1 MTIDPSQ
8 ENLTVGVI
16 GAGAMGRGIVQVAAT
31 GGCCVK
37 LFDNRPES
45 SKEAVEF
52 IDAMLGR
59 AVEKN
64 RISADEAKAA
74 MARIEI
80 IETMSAIADSHV
92 VIEAATENLDIK
104 RKIFAELESIVG
116 DDIILASNT
125 SSLSITTIAAD
136 CNRPERVAG
145 FHFFNP
151 VPLMKLVEVID
162 GVRTEPWVA
171 DVLVGLGARMG
182 REPVRVTDVPGFL
195 VNQVGRGYTIEAAHL
210 CSEGVAGFA
219 DVDRIMRDAAGFR
232 MGPFELMDLTAID
245 VTHPATELIYE
256 QFFHEPRY
264 RPSTLMKTRMEA
276 GLLGRKTGQGFYAYE
291 GGKQQTPEEDASPGY
306 DDRAVWVSPS
316 NPESRGQIVD
326 LLEKLNAKID
336 DGKNPGEESL
346 IIVAPLGLDATTA
359 SLEEGLDPEH
369 TIALDTLLS
378 LDARRTIMKTPV
390 TDPAFTASA
399 HGLFAGDGTPVTVI
413 RDSAGFVAQRILAM
427 IVNIGCSIAQSGAA
441 TPQDIDK
448 AVTLGLGYPHGP
460 LAFGD
465 FLGPDRVLEI
475 LISIF
480 EMTGDPRYRP
490 TPWLRRRALLGESL
504 LTPES

>member
-1 MTIDPSQ
+1 MAIDPAQ
-8 ENLTVGVI
+8 DNLVVGVI
-16 GAGAMGRGIVQVAAT
+16 GAGAMGRGIAQVAAT
-31 GGCCVK
+31 GGGPVK
-37 LFDNRPES
+37 LFDTRPES

-52 IDAMLGR
+52 IDGMLNR

-64 RISADEAKAA
+64 RMSADEAKAA
-74 MARIEI
+74 MARIEVV
-80 IETMSAIADSHV
+80 ETMSAFAECHV
-92 VIEAATENLDIK
+92 VIEAAIENLDIK
-104 RKIFAELESIVG
+104 QKIFAEHESIVG
-116 DDIILASNT
+116 EDVILASNT

-136 CNRPERVAG
+136 CKRPERVAG

-162 GVRTEPWVA
+162 GVRTEPWIA
-171 DVLVGLGARMG
+171 DFLVGLGTRMG
-182 REPVRVTDVPGFL
+182 REPVRVADAPGFL

-256 QFFHEPRY
+256 QFYHEPRF

-291 GGKQQTPEEDASPGY
+291 GGKPKPTEEDASPDY
-306 DDRAVWVSPS
+306 DGRAVWVSPS
-316 NPESRGQIVD
+316 DPETRDRIVG
-326 LLEKLNAKID
+326 LLKKLKAKLD
-336 DGKNPGEESL
+336 DGEEPGEESL
-346 IIVAPLGLDATTA
+346 IVVSPLGIDATTA
-359 SLEEGLDPEH
+359 ALDEGLDPEH
-369 TIALDTLLS
+369 TIAFDNLLGLDV
-378 LDARRTIMKTPV
+378 RRTIMKTPV
-390 TDPAFTASA
+390 TDSAFTASA
-399 HGLFAGDGTPVTVI
+399 HGVFAGDGTPVTVI

-427 IVNIGCSIAQSGAA
+427 IVNIGSSIAQSGVAI
-441 TPQDIDK
+441 PEDIDK

-475 LISIF
+475 LISLF

-504 LTPES
+504 LSPES

>member
-1 MTIDPSQ
+1 MTIEPNQDD
-8 ENLTVGVI
+8 LIIGVV
-16 GAGAMGRGIVQVAAT
+16 GAGAMGRGIAQVAAT
-31 GGCCVK
+31 GGCSVK
-37 LFDNRPES
+37 LFDSRHES

-52 IDAMLGR
+52 IDKMLGR
-59 AVEKN
+59 AVDKN
-64 RISADEAKAA
+64 RMSADEAKAA

-80 IETMSAIADSHV
+80 IETMSAFADSQAI
-92 VIEAATENLDIK
+92 IEAATENLDIK
-104 RKIFAELESIVG
+104 RRIFSELESIVG
-116 DDIILASNT
+116 EDVILASNT
-125 SSLSITTIAAD
+125 SSLSVTTIAAS
-136 CNRPERVAG
+136 CKRPERVAG

-171 DVLVGLGARMG
+171 DFLVGLGTRMG
-182 REPVRVTDVPGFL
+182 REPVRVADAPGFL

-256 QFFHEPRY
+256 QFYHEPRF

-291 GGKQQTPEEDASPGY
+291 NGKQQPPEEETFSEY
-306 DDRAVWVSPS
+306 DGRAVWVSPS
-316 NPESRGQIVD
+316 NMESRNLIVA
-326 LLEKLNAKID
+326 LLKKLNAKLD
-336 DGKNPGEESL
+336 DGERPGKESL
-346 IIVAPLGLDATTA
+346 IVVSPLGSDASTA
-359 SLEEGLDPEH
+359 SIEEGLDPKR
-369 TIALDTLLS
+369 TIAIDTFLGLDV
-378 LDARRTIMKTPV
+378 RRTIMKTPV
-390 TDPAFTASA
+390 TDPAFTACA
-399 HGLFAGDGTPVTVI
+399 HGLFAGDGVPVTLI

-427 IVNIGCSIAQSGAA
+427 IVNIGGSIAQLGIA
-441 TPQDIDK
+441 TPEDIDK
-448 AVTLGLGYPHGP
+448 AVTLGLGYPYGP

-465 FLGPDRVLEI
+465 FLGAGRVLGI

-480 EMTGDPRYRP
+480 KMTGDPRYRP
-490 TPWLRRRALLGESL
+490 TPWLRRRALLGVSL

>member
-1 MTIDPSQ
+1 MTIEPTQDD
-8 ENLTVGVI
+8 LVIGVA
-16 GAGAMGRGIVQVAAT
+16 GAGAMGRGIAQVAAT
-31 GGCCVK
+31 GGCRVK
-37 LFDNRPES
+37 LYDTRPES

-52 IDAMLGR
+52 IDKMLSR

-64 RISADEAKAA
+64 RVSADGAKAA

-80 IETMSAIADSHV
+80 IETMSAFAGSHV
-92 VIEAATENLDIK
+92 VIEAAIENLDVK
-104 RKIFAELESIVG
+104 RRIFAELENIVG
-116 DDIILASNT
+116 DDVILASNT
-125 SSLSITTIAAD
+125 SSLSVTTIAAG
-136 CNRPERVAG
+136 CKRPERVAG

-151 VPLMKLVEVID
+151 VPLMRLVEVIN

-171 DVLVGLGARMG
+171 DFLVGLGKRFG
-182 REPVRVTDVPGFL
+182 REPVRVADAPGFL

-256 QFFHEPRY
+256 QFFHEPRF
-264 RPSTLMKTRMEA
+264 RPSTLMKSRMDA
-276 GLLGRKTGQGFYAYE
+276 GLLGRKTGQGFYGYE
-291 GGKQQTPEEDASPGY
+291 GGKQLTPEEDAPAEY
-306 DDRAVWVSPS
+306 DGRPVWVSPS
-316 NPESRGQIVD
+316 NSESHKQVVD
-326 LLEKLNAKID
+326 LLKKLNAKID
-336 DGKNPGEESL
+336 DGEEPGEGSL
-346 IIVAPLGLDATTA
+346 IVVTPLGIDATAA
-359 SLEEGLDPEH
+359 SLKEGLDPEH
-369 TIALDTLLS
+369 TVAIDTLLG
-378 LDARRTIMKTPV
+378 LDARRTVMKTPV
-390 TDPAFTASA
+390 TEPAFTASA

-441 TPQDIDK
+441 TPEDIDK

-465 FLGPDRVLEI
+465 FLGAGRVLEI

-480 EMTGDPRYRP
+480 ETTGDPRYRP
-490 TPWLRRRALLGESL
+490 TPWLRRRALLGKSL
-504 LTPES
+504 LTPEN

>member
-1 MTIDPSQ
+1 MTIEPTQD
-8 ENLTVGVI
+8 NLVIGVV
-16 GAGAMGRGIVQVAAT
+16 GAGAMGRGIAQVAAM
-31 GGCCVK
+31 GGCSVK
-37 LFDNRPES
+37 LFDTRPES

-52 IDAMLGR
+52 IDKMLSR

-64 RISADEAKAA
+64 RMSADEAKAA

-80 IETMSAIADSHV
+80 IETMSAFAGSHAI
-92 VIEAATENLDIK
+92 IEAAIENLDIK
-104 RKIFAELESIVG
+104 RRIFAELESIVG
-116 DDIILASNT
+116 DDVILASNT
-125 SSLSITTIAAD
+125 SSLSITTIAAS

-145 FHFFNP
+145 IHFFNP

-171 DVLVGLGARMG
+171 DFLVGLGTRMG
-182 REPVRVTDVPGFL
+182 REPVRVADAPGFL

-210 CSEGVAGFA
+210 CSEGVACFA

-256 QFFHEPRY
+256 QFYHEPRF

-291 GGKQQTPEEDASPGY
+291 GGKQQQPEEETSSEY
-306 DDRAVWVSPS
+306 DGRAIWVSPS
-316 NPESRGQIVD
+316 SPESRNRIVG
-326 LLEKLNAKID
+326 LLKKLNAKLD
-336 DGKNPGEESL
+336 DGEEPGKESL
-346 IIVAPLGLDATTA
+346 IVVSPLGIDATTA

-369 TIALDTLLS
+369 TIAIDTLLG
-378 LDARRTIMKTPV
+378 LDVRRTIMKTPV
-390 TDPAFTASA
+390 TDPAFTACA
-399 HGLFAGDGTPVTVI
+399 HGLFAGDGIPVTVI

-427 IVNIGCSIAQSGAA
+427 IVNIGGSIAQSGIAI
-441 TPQDIDK
+441 PEDIDK

-465 FLGPDRVLEI
+465 FLGADRVLEI

-480 EMTGDPRYRP
+480 EMTGDTRYRP